1 MNICSYDIDNES
13 LKEYPMQ
20 NFLTQHP
27 IESHIQQLVNLIKS
41 FSAPKKRLPVKH
53 QLSAD
58 EIIARLELALNTNS
72 PVTVQ
77 LNNSLLSEDVSNLFG
92 YIYQNNQGQ
101 ILVQSPKTHKMISIL
116 PGTIRHLSI

>member
-1 MNICSYDIDNES
+1 
-13 LKEYPMQ
+13 MQ

-27 IESHIQQLVNLIKS
+27 IESHIQQLINSIKN
-41 FSAPKKRLPVKH
+41 FSTPKKRFPVKH

-72 PVTVQ
+72 PVTMQ
-77 LNNSLLSEDVSNLFG
+77 INNSLLSEDVANLFG
-92 YIYQNNQGQ
+92 FIYQNNQGQ
-101 ILVQSPKTHKMISIL
+101 ILVQSPKTHKMTSVL